1 MTKPYIICHMMTSID
16 GRIDCDMTAQLQGT
30 QEYYS
35 TLKAIETP
43 TTLSGRV
50 TAQLELAQTGK
61 FESKTNE
68 PLNKESFNK
77 KNDAAGYEVI
87 VDTKGVL
94 LWDEDY
100 NYSKPHII
108 ITGEQVKKDYLDY
121 LDSKQ
126 ISWIATGKI
135 QIDLARAVEI
145 LVEQFNVERMAI
157 VGGGHIDGSF
167 LDADLTDEISLLIGP
182 GVDGRQ
188 GMPAV
193 FDGRPQNRKP
203 MPLKL
208 QSAQT
213 FEDGAVWLRYL
224 VK

>member
-1 MTKPYIICHMMTSID
+1 M
-16 GRIDCDMTAQLQGT
+16 
-30 QEYYS
+30 
-35 TLKAIETP
+35 
-43 TTLSGRV
+43 
-50 TAQLELAQTGK
+50 
-61 FESKTNE
+61 
-68 PLNKESFNK
+68 
-77 KNDAAGYEVI
+77 
-87 VDTKGVL
+87 

-108 ITGEQVKKDYLDY
+108 ITSEQVKKDYLDY

-145 LVEQFNVERMAI
+145 LAEQFNVERMAI

-213 FEDGAVWLRYL
+213 FKDGAIWLRYL

>member
-1 MTKPYIICHMMTSID
+1 M
-16 GRIDCDMTAQLQGT
+16 
-30 QEYYS
+30 
-35 TLKAIETP
+35 
-43 TTLSGRV
+43 
-50 TAQLELAQTGK
+50 
-61 FESKTNE
+61 
-68 PLNKESFNK
+68 
-77 KNDAAGYEVI
+77 
-87 VDTKGVL
+87 
-94 LWDEDY
+94 
-100 NYSKPHII
+100 
-108 ITGEQVKKDYLDY
+108 
-121 LDSKQ
+121 
-126 ISWIATGKI
+126 SWIATGKI